1 MEYQQIFERV
11 EAKYI
16 LTDDQYDSLMKTIGE
31 RLTPDVYPHSDI
43 RSIYFDSE
51 DFRMIRNSLDKPAYK
66 EKLRLRCY
74 GEVSDDS
81 PVFMEI
87 KKKYRGICY
96 KRRQDMTY
104 RQALNYT
111 VFDRKPLDSQIM
123 NEIDYLRTGGKLQ
136 PKVLVCYQRDSFV
149 SAEQPDLRIT
159 FDRDVR
165 FSLSN
170 IVLTNQKPEGAVLD
184 EGKRIMEVK
193 TLTAMPLW
201 LTNVL
206 DSLNI
211 YPSSFSKYGA
221 IYEKHLM
228 KGVSRKCSKYYSHQS
243 SPVHL
248 PLRTTCSA
256 R

>member
-11 EAKYI
+11 EAKYV
-16 LTDDQYDSLMKTIGE
+16 LTDGQYDQLMKLIGPH
-31 RLTPDVYPHSDI
+31 LSPDLYPHSEI
-43 RSIYFDSE
+43 RSIYFDSG
-51 DFRMIRNSLDKPAYK
+51 DFRLVRNSLDKPAYK
-66 EKLRLRCY
+66 EKLRLRSY

-81 PVFMEI
+81 PVFLEI
-87 KKKYRGICY
+87 KKKCRGICY

-111 VFDRKPLDSQIM
+111 VFDRKPMDSQIM
-123 NEIDYLRTGGKLQ
+123 NEIDYLRTSCQLQ
-136 PKVLVCYQRDSFV
+136 PKVLICYQRDSFV
-149 SAEQPDLRIT
+149 SADQPDLRIT

-170 IVLTNQKPEGAVLD
+170 IALTNSNPEGTVLD
-184 EGKRIMEVK
+184 SGSRIMEVK

-201 LTNVL
+201 LTGVL
-206 DSLNI
+206 DSLNV

-221 IYEKHLM
+221 VYEKYLM
-228 KGVSRKCSKYYSHQS
+228 KGVSRKCSKYYSHRS

-248 PLRTTCSA
+248 PLQTTCSA